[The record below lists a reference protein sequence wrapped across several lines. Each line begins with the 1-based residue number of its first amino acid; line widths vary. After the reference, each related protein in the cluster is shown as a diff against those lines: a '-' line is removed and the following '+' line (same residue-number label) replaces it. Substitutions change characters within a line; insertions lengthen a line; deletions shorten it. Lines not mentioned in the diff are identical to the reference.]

1 MKQYIFAASAAVLLS
16 GCSILGGTPSD
27 ENTEDPTAEFRVEE
41 LHFEE
46 HSTNDGSIYSPTNN
60 SLLIGAG
67 QSYQVGDI
75 INVDMSESIDA
86 QDSVEAEM
94 NQSSSYSGGASL
106 DLPTPF
112 ESLNGSLTGNLDTKK
127 KVKGDGSSSQSHSI
141 EGSIACSIT
150 HVYPNGVMKIK
161 GTKKITLQ
169 KGSEI
174 IGISGYIRQQ
184 DVSTT
189 TNTIPSSRIANAQI
203 YYRGEGKLAEKS
215 SEGWF
220 TNFVGGKYWP
230 F

>member
-1 MKQYIFAASAAVLLS
+1 MKHVLLTVCSALILS
-16 GCSILGGTPSD
+16 GCSAIGGND
-27 ENTEDPTAEFRVEE
+27 EQAKEDDPTAEFRVEA

-46 HSTNDGSIYSPTNN
+46 HSANDGSIYSPSNN

-67 QSYQVGDI
+67 QSYQIGDI

-94 NQSSSYSGGASL
+94 NQSSSHSGEGSL
-106 DLPTPF
+106 GLPTPF
-112 ESLNGSLTGNLDTKK
+112 DGLNGSFTVGIDTDKI
-127 KVKGDGSSSQSHSI
+127 VSGDGSSSQSHSI
-141 EGSIACSIT
+141 KGSIACSIT
-150 HVYPNGVMKIK
+150 QVYPNGVMKIK

-189 TNTIPSSRIANAQI
+189 TNTISSSRIANAKI
-203 YYRGEGKLAEKS
+203 YYRGEGKLADKS